1 MKQTQIW
8 ASYFLS
14 VAVYVV
20 GAEAVSAQ
28 APVDSVQ
35 RQELAS
41 RLSSYGSCNASC
53 AKDLAGLIA
62 DEGVSSALVV
72 LGLTK
77 GNSKLLKGPV
87 GYLSAYAAFVK
98 IKASGGK
105 IIDTYKVCVQ
115 TCDGLY
121 KDVVDL
127 GSAGLLGP
135 ITKDTPVPETWF
147 ADPKVKAIWEKYIRP
162 LNSQELPA
170 QFHNDARWKEIAD
183 TA

>member
-1 MKQTQIW
+1 MMGQTQIW

-14 VAVYVV
+14 VAVFLA
-20 GAEAVSAQ
+20 GAESVSAQ
-28 APVDSVQ
+28 APVDSAQ
-35 RQELAS
+35 RQQLTS
-41 RLSSYGSCNASC
+41 RLSSYNSCNASC

-115 TCDGLY
+115 TCARLY
-121 KDVVDL
+121 KHDV
-127 GSAGLLGP
+127 
-135 ITKDTPVPETWF
+135 
-147 ADPKVKAIWEKYIRP
+147 DPDSP
-162 LNSQELPA
+162 LFL
-170 QFHNDARWKEIAD
+170 
-183 TA
+183 